1 MIYIRGGRM
10 LLVRRADI
18 GGKTMDI
25 VSLDGRITDIAEHIE
40 NYYGIEELD
49 LEGKRVYPSLID
61 GHVHVTG
68 GGGEMG
74 PTSRVPEI
82 RYEDIIKGGVTTLVG
97 LLGTDAVTRS
107 VENLVSKVKAL
118 NEYNVRAYALTG
130 AYDYPSRTIT
140 GSVKK
145 DITYISEIIG
155 CKLAISDHRSS
166 YVNEDELAR
175 LAGECYL
182 GGLFAGK
189 VGELHM
195 HTGGM
200 GKEGL
205 SNVFKVLEEH
215 EVPIKVFRPTHCKN
229 IVDDA
234 VKFMHMGGYAD
245 FTAGEDGLD
254 AIDYA
259 IKNAPFERITLSSDS
274 NGSVPIW
281 SEEKEL
287 LGIGAAKI
295 SSLFETI
302 KLLIKNY
309 GYELGDMIKLASTN
323 AAKALEIDHITGDIK
338 KGLSM
343 DIMALDED
351 GDIDVVISKGVVEMK
366 DKKVLRRTNFSD
378 F

>member
-1 MIYIRGGRM
+1 M
-10 LLVRRADI
+10 LLVKNAKVDGEVIDI
-18 GGKTMDI
+18 L
-25 VSLDGRITDIAEHIE
+25 SLDGRITKLGKNTHNAYAIDEI
-40 NYYGIEELD
+40 D
-49 LEGKRVYPSLID
+49 LEGRRVYPSLID

-82 RYEDIIKGGVTTLVG
+82 KYGDIITAGVTTLVG
-97 LLGTDAVTRS
+97 LLGTDSVTRS

-118 NEYNVRAYALTG
+118 NEYNVRSYALTG
-130 AYDYPSRTIT
+130 AYEYPSRTIT

-166 YVNEDELAR
+166 YITEDELAR
-175 LAGECYL
+175 LASECYI

-205 SNVFKVLEEH
+205 SKVFRVLEKH
-215 EVPIKVFRPTHCKN
+215 EIPIKVFRPTHCKN
-229 IVDDA
+229 VVEDA
-234 VKFMHMGGYAD
+234 IEFMHMGGYAD
-245 FTAGEDGLD
+245 FTAGSGLD

-259 IKNAPFERITLSSDS
+259 LKKAPFDKITLSSDS

-281 SEEKEL
+281 SEDKEL

-295 SSLFETI
+295 GALFETI
-302 KLLIKNY
+302 KELRDKY
-309 GYELGDMIKLASTN
+309 GYSLEDMIKLASTN
-323 AAKALEIDHITGDIK
+323 VAKALEIDKITGEIK
-338 KGLSM
+338 EGLSL
-343 DIMALDED
+343 DIMALDD
-351 GDIDVVISKGVVEMK
+351 DDKIDTVISKGVVEMK
-366 DKKVLRRTNFSD
+366 DKKVLRKTNFSD

>member
-1 MIYIRGGRM
+1 M
-10 LLVRRADI
+10 LLVKNANYNGNGVDI
-18 GGKTMDI
+18 L
-25 VSLDGRITDIAEHIE
+25 SLDGKITMIKENIE
-40 NYYGIEELD
+40 NYYGIEEID
-49 LEGKRVYPSLID
+49 LKGKRVFPSLID

-82 RYEDIIKGGVTTLVG
+82 KYEDIIMAGVTTLVG
-97 LLGTDAVTRS
+97 LLGTDSTTRS

-118 NEYNVRAYALTG
+118 NEYNVRAIALTG
-130 AYDYPSRTIT
+130 AYEYPPKTIT

-155 CKLAISDHRSS
+155 CKLAISDHRAS
-166 YVNEDELAR
+166 YITEDELVR
-175 LAGECYL
+175 LASECYL

-195 HTGGM
+195 HTGGL

-205 SNVFKVLEEH
+205 SKVFHVLEKH
-215 EVPIKVFRPTHCKN
+215 EIPIKVFRPTHCKN

-234 VKFMHMGGYAD
+234 VKFMNMGGYAD
-245 FTAGEDGLD
+245 FTAGDDGLD

-259 IKNAPFERITLSSDS
+259 IKNAPFDKITLSSDS

-281 SEEKEL
+281 SKDKEL

-295 SSLFETI
+295 TELFDTI
-302 KLLIKNY
+302 KALCHNY
-309 GYELGDMIKLASTN
+309 GYQLKDMIKLASTN
-323 AAKALEIDHITGDIK
+323 AAKALEIDHITGEIK
-338 KGLSM
+338 ERLSL
-343 DIMALDED
+343 DLMALDD
-351 GDIDVVISKGVVEMK
+351 NDDIDTVISKGVLEMK
-366 DKKVLRRTNFSD
+366 DKKVLRKTNFSD

>member
-1 MIYIRGGRM
+1 M
-10 LLVRRADI
+10 LLVRRANI

-82 RYEDIIKGGVTTLVG
+82 RYEDIIRGGVTTLVG

-107 VENLVSKVKAL
+107 VESLVSKVKAL

-130 AYDYPSRTIT
+130 AYDYPSKTIT

-166 YVNEDELAR
+166 YVTEDELAR

-205 SNVFKVLEEH
+205 SKVFAVLEKH

-229 IVDDA
+229 IVEDA
-234 VKFMHMGGYAD
+234 IKFIDMGGYAD
-245 FTAGEDGLD
+245 FTAGEDGLEEL
-254 AIDYA
+254 DYA
-259 IKNAPFERITLSSDS
+259 IKHADFEKITLSSDS
-274 NGSVPIW
+274 NGSIPIW
-281 SEEKEL
+281 SKDKEL
-287 LGIGAAKI
+287 IGIGAAKI

-302 KLLIKNY
+302 KLFANKY
-309 GYELGDMIKLASTN
+309 DYELKDVIKLASRN
-323 AAKALEIDHITGDIK
+323 VAKALEIDKITGDIK
-338 KGLSM
+338 EGLSM
-343 DIMALDED
+343 DIMALDAND
-351 GDIDVVISKGVVEMK
+351 NIDTVISKGVIEMRE
-366 DKKVLRRTNFSD
+366 KKVLRKTNFSD